1 MELPRS
7 KVVLKDSRGHDLAG
21 TEPEVAKG
29 ADRVRAHTKPEI
41 NEGIDRAL
49 EQRIRFYAT
58 QTRETIS
65 ERIAELDR
73 EWDVERTLQ
82 VNASSI
88 ILGSFVLGAAVSR
101 KWLLLP
107 VVVSSFLLQHAVQGW
122 CPPLPIFR
130 RRGVRTRSEI
140 EQERCAL
147 KVLRGDFDSVL
158 NQKGDAKSPEALA
171 QAVLRGRE

>member
-1 MELPRS
+1 MESRS
-7 KVVLKDSRGHDLAG
+7 RVVLKDSRGHDLEAS
-21 TEPEVAKG
+21 EPEGSAP
-29 ADRVRAHTKPEI
+29 ADRVRANTKPEI

-58 QTRETIS
+58 QTKETIS
-65 ERIAELDR
+65 DRIAELDR
-73 EWDVERTLQ
+73 EWDVERTLEA
-82 VNASSI
+82 NASSI

-107 VVVSSFLLQHAVQGW
+107 VVVSGFLLQHAVQGW
-122 CPPLPIFR
+122 CPPLPILR

-147 KVLRGDFDSVL
+147 KVLRGDFDGLL
-158 NQKGDAKSPEALA
+158 NQKGERKSPETLA

>member
-1 MELPRS
+1 LEAS
-7 KVVLKDSRGHDLAG
+7 
-21 TEPEVAKG
+21 EPESPAP
-29 ADRVRAHTKPEI
+29 ADRVRANTKPQI
-41 NEGIDRAL
+41 NESIDRAL

-65 ERIAELDR
+65 ARIAELDR
-73 EWDVERTLQ
+73 EWDVERTLEA
-82 VNASSI
+82 NASSI

-107 VVVSSFLLQHAVQGW
+107 VVVSGFLLQHAVQGW
-122 CPPLPIFR
+122 CPPLPILR
-130 RRGVRTRSEI
+130 SRGVRTRSEI

-147 KVLRGDFDSVL
+147 KVLRGDFDQVL
-158 NQKGDAKSPEALA
+158 NQKGEGKSPESLA

>member
-1 MELPRS
+1 MESPRS
-7 KVVLKDSRGHDLAG
+7 RAVLKDRRGHDLAPS
-21 TEPEVAKG
+21 EPQSSEP

-41 NEGIDRAL
+41 NQGIDRAL
-49 EQRIRFYAT
+49 EQRIRFFAT
-58 QTRETIS
+58 QTKETIS

-73 EWDVERTLQ
+73 EWDIERTLE

-88 ILGSFVLGAAVSR
+88 ILGSVVLGAAVSR

-107 VVVSSFLLQHAVQGW
+107 VVVSGFLLQHAVQGW

-158 NQKGDAKSPEALA
+158 NQKGQTKSPEALA